1 MAKLPFLK
9 TSQESQSKRSNAE
22 LYFEMLLKTRG
33 VDLPDHVIEHKFH
46 PSRRWRYDFAWPDS
60 KVAVEIEGGVYIS
73 GRHNQGAG
81 YESDIEKY
89 NESVILGWKVIRF
102 TPGQLRA
109 DPDRCIEYIRK
120 LVFWL

>member
-120 LVFWL
+120 LVF